1 MRVGNVFAA
10 AGAAAAIV
18 MKVGVLAAL
27 LSLSPTAHAA
37 IYKCKLGAAVTY
49 QEQPCEKHAVAER
62 LDEGN
67 TGSMLG
73 CFAMEGLEKEQ
84 PFNIRIE
91 ASAPGKLAIQLG
103 DHPSRTP
110 LVEATAADV
119 RWVSDGLH
127 IHAVRGLKLVVH
139 GTNEQRPIGI
149 YTIKDKDGDESIFG
163 VFLVANGIMKRVS
176 CR

>member
-1 MRVGNVFAA
+1 MRVGKVLTA
-10 AGAAAAIV
+10 AGAAAAIL

-62 LDEGN
+62 LDQGN
-67 TGSMLG
+67 TGNMLG
-73 CFAMEGLEKEQ
+73 CFAMEGLESGQ
-84 PFNIRIE
+84 RFDIRIE
-91 ASAPGKLAIQLG
+91 ASAPGKLTVQLG

-127 IHAVRGLKLVVH
+127 LDAIRGLKLVVH
-139 GTNEQRPIGI
+139 GSNEQRPIGI
-149 YTIKDKDGDESIFG
+149 YTIKDKGGDESVFG